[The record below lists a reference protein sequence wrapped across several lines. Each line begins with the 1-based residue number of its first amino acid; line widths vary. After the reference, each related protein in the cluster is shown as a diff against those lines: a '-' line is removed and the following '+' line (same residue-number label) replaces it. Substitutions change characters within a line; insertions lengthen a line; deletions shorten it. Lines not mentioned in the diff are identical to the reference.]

1 MAKSEY
7 SREKLMDVLSK
18 LNDDSLKYVWR
29 PIMYA
34 YLWTEQ
40 ADPDSLTDDDMERI
54 QLYGAIANGPA
65 DDVKQA
71 AQLLRRLDR
80 SRMEEQRKAAVK
92 EVTQLLEN
100 ASSEQQ
106 ARVLAYVKRIT
117 TKGKCTTA

>member
-7 SREKLMDVLSK
+7 SREKLMDILSK
-18 LNDDSLKYVWR
+18 LNDNSLKYVWR

-54 QLYGAIANGPA
+54 KLYIAIANGPD

-80 SRMEEQRKAAVK
+80 DRMEQQRRAAVK

-100 ASSEQQ
+100 ASGEQQ
-106 ARVLAYVKRIT
+106 ARILAYVKRIT
-117 TKGKCTTA
+117 TKGKYTMA

>member
-1 MAKSEY
+1 MAKSKY
-7 SREKLMDVLSK
+7 SREKLLDVLSK

-54 QLYGAIANGPA
+54 ELYGAIANAPA

-71 AQLLRRLDR
+71 AQLLRRLDYN
-80 SRMEEQRKAAVK
+80 RMEQQRKAAVK
-92 EVTQLLEN
+92 EVAQLLEN
-100 ASSEQQ
+100 ASREQQ
-106 ARVLAYVKRIT
+106 ARVLAYVKRVT
-117 TKGKCTTA
+117 AKGERTTA

>member
-34 YLWTEQ
+34 HLWTEQ

-54 QLYGAIANGPA
+54 KLYGAIANAPA

-71 AQLLRRLDR
+71 AQLLRRLDYN
-80 SRMEEQRKAAVK
+80 RMEKQRKAAVK
-92 EVTQLLEN
+92 EVAQLLEN
-100 ASSEQQ
+100 ASREQQ
-106 ARVLAYVKRIT
+106 ARVLAYVKRVT
-117 TKGKCTTA
+117 AKGERTTA

>member
-1 MAKSEY
+1 
-7 SREKLMDVLSK
+7 
-18 LNDDSLKYVWR
+18 
-29 PIMYA
+29 MYA

-54 QLYGAIANGPA
+54 KLYIAIANGPD

-71 AQLLRRLDR
+71 AQLLRRLDYD
-80 SRMEEQRKAAVK
+80 RMEQQRRAAVK

-100 ASSEQQ
+100 ASGEQQ

-117 TKGKCTTA
+117 TKGKYTMA

>member
-18 LNDDSLKYVWR
+18 LNDNSLKYIWR

-54 QLYGAIANGPA
+54 KLYIAIANGPD

-71 AQLLRRLDR
+71 AQLLRRLDYD
-80 SRMEEQRKAAVK
+80 RMEQQRKAAVK

-100 ASSEQQ
+100 ASVEQQ

-117 TKGKCTTA
+117 AKGEHTTA